1 MLTFRKTII
10 AVLSGVFTAAGIFAG
25 QMISAGNG
33 SPNTLSFYDPGLV
46 KTINAYGPLVSQY
59 IPRSNAESAAAAD
72 FVEKIQVPDGS
83 EVRVLV
89 KVPAPAQRSKILKV
103 PPRASGQTP
112 NEYFAGAIGEAIS
125 GGYAAVI
132 FPKDVYDFAVPATAG
147 ETHLTIKGAKDLVID
162 GQGSTLNFA
171 SPLSAGVTISN
182 CQRVVFKG
190 FNIDWPHTL
199 MASIGTI
206 VSIDKKSN
214 PRTMRV
220 QIEAQYPVDATT
232 QIIALSPWDAKT
244 DPRNPHLALKNYDK
258 EEYVT
263 NRGTTYV
270 GNHTFQVPY
279 WNNYIEAGDL
289 VMVRHFG
296 WSPWK
301 NAIQTGGSN
310 DLAFE
315 NVNVYASPYLGFL
328 LSGGGGYRLSHCSVT
343 RLNAARLIS
352 SSADAVHVA
361 DNTGDIVIEDSAFG
375 YQGDDGLNIHGAV
388 GGTAQAGQNF
398 LHWTVGGEGS
408 YAPYGWTVNDPI
420 GFFDSTFGFWGITSF
435 QSLSHPKSGLQIN
448 LKDAAPKGATQIGD
462 LSRVSA
468 RFVIRNNTFSYN
480 RARGILLQSS
490 FGIVENNTF
499 TGQTAQGIVVGAAS
513 GSEGPGVQ
521 NVIFRGNHFSNVGSF
536 PTTPLPSNAHPGNGA
551 LFVAI
556 QDAAGD
562 IKSTK
567 PVLENLIFDANTFSD
582 LQGPGLFLSTANNIV
597 LVNNQFINTNLS
609 RLQNANIAT
618 ANLDGSV
625 VVTQAHNVYIGKN
638 STRGTTTGRVEIDT
652 TSTDGIRQRQ

>member
-1 MLTFRKTII
+1 MLAFRKRTIL
-10 AVLSGVFTAAGIFAG
+10 AFSGIFTGVAIFAYQIKG
-25 QMISAGNG
+25 AGNG
-33 SPNTLSFYDPGLV
+33 SPNTLAYYDPSLV
-46 KTINAYGPLVSQY
+46 KTIDAYGPLFSQY
-59 IPRSNAESAAAAD
+59 IPRSNAESDAAAD
-72 FVEKIQVPDGS
+72 FVETIQVPDGS
-83 EVRVLV
+83 AVRVLV
-89 KVPAPAQRSKILKV
+89 KAPVPAQPSKILKL
-103 PPRASGQTP
+103 PPPTSGQTA
-112 NEYFAGAIGEAIS
+112 NEYFASAISEAIS

-132 FPKDVYDFAVPATAG
+132 FPKDVYEFVTPASSA
-147 ETHLTIKGAKDLVID
+147 ESHLTIKGAKDLVID

-171 SPLSAGVTISN
+171 SPQSAGVTISN
-182 CQRVVFKG
+182 SQRVIFKE

-199 MASIGTI
+199 MASIGAI

-220 QIEAQYPVDATT
+220 QIGAQYTVDANT

-270 GNHTFQVPY
+270 GNNTFEVPY
-279 WNNYIEAGDL
+279 WNNYIEVGDVVL
-289 VMVRHFG
+289 VRHFG

-310 DLAFE
+310 DLTFE
-315 NVNVYASPYLGFL
+315 NVNVNASPYLGFL

-388 GGTAQAGQNF
+388 GGSAQAGQNF

-408 YAPYGWTVNDPI
+408 YAPYSWTVNDPI
-420 GFFDSTFGFWGITSF
+420 GFFDSLFGFYGVTHF

-448 LKDAAPKGATQIGD
+448 FTDKAPQNVTQIGD
-462 LSRVSA
+462 LARVSA

-480 RARGILLQSS
+480 RARGILLESS
-490 FGIVENNTF
+490 LGLVEHNTF

-521 NVIFRGNHFSNVGSF
+521 DVIFRDNHFSNVGSF
-536 PTTPLPSNAHPGNGA
+536 PTTPLPSNKNVGNGA
-551 LFVAI
+551 VFVAV
-556 QDAAGD
+556 QGAGGD
-562 IKSTK
+562 IKSSK
-567 PVLENLIFDANTFSD
+567 PVHQNLIFDANVFSN
-582 LQGPGLFLSTANNIV
+582 LQGSGLFLATANNVV
-597 LVNNQFINTNLS
+597 LANNQFINTNLS
-609 RLQNANIAT
+609 RVQNGNIGS
-618 ANLDGSV
+618 ANLAGSV

-638 STRGTTTGRVEIDT
+638 SIQGVTTGPVSIDRQ
-652 TSTDGIRQRQ
+652 STDGIRH